1 MDHFRS
7 AGTAPE
13 QSPLCGYDN
22 DDCELAA
29 PEGDS
34 PESLLARRRIAE
46 RILQSVDALPSAQ
59 REAFVLQQEGNLT
72 VEEIAR
78 ITGVTRETAKS
89 RLRYALAKLRSDLK
103 DMR

>member
-1 MDHFRS
+1 MTKTD
-7 AGTAPE
+7 AE
-13 QSPLCGYDN
+13 Q
-22 DDCELAA
+22 
-29 PEGDS
+29 
-34 PESLLARRRIAE
+34 
-46 RILQSVDALPSAQ
+46 LQAVDALPSAQ